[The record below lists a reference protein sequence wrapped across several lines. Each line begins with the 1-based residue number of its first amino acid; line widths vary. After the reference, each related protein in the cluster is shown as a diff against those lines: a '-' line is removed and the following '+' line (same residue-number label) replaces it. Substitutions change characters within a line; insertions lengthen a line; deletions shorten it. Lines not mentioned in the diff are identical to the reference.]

1 MIACLQVENTLQWMP
16 SDMRSQKMGE
26 ENDAPEVS
34 GVTLGEMFEVADFAW
49 ALRETVRLLFAWDY
63 SRSCGGKG
71 D

>member
-1 MIACLQVENTLQWMP
+1 
-16 SDMRSQKMGE
+16 MRSQKMGE

-34 GVTLGEMFEVADFAW
+34 GVTLGEVFEVADFAW

-63 SRSCGGKG
+63 IESCGGKG